1 MIDPSPSPVTEA
13 MPSGKD
19 TDPSSASGFS
29 SSAVRCSIVTGMT
42 ESTYLTVAEAA
53 TACGVSEGVIRGRIQ
68 RGTLRSEKIFGQ
80 IVILREDLLDAGL
93 TPIGHDERLDSG
105 DQGPSVLPSARRKP
119 KNAILGWFVIGALVL
134 AGGDAM
140 VGVDFL
146 LDPLVP
152 VVSLTLVAGL
162 IFSRIRRGAF
172 GKVWL
177 LATAI
182 IGILIFFG
190 AIGNAQGVDASGRAV
205 GLSMLIPGVLALIA
219 RLRTRNTAS
228 ETGVRR
234 GRKSIGSGRKW
245 LLAGIGAAV
254 VVAIAAVIG
263 FVAFS
268 GGIADN
274 DQIAVSA
281 ITTEQPTTTA
291 ATSPLGIT
299 PSCDQAVLAVKR
311 AMHGA
316 RTHKAGE
323 PTTRLRSTFNQLDQA
338 TKALDVCAKSGSSTP
353 NGLAQAKRA
362 VAMVTWGLNK
372 FDSFSYGELAQS
384 CVSSTPKSLDEIQR
398 CVDADPRSDNR
409 LSQQGVNVVKKYAA
423 VAFAL
428 MTPTFLHG
436 ST

>member
-1 MIDPSPSPVTEA
+1 
-13 MPSGKD
+13 
-19 TDPSSASGFS
+19 
-29 SSAVRCSIVTGMT
+29 MT
-42 ESTYLTVAEAA
+42 ESAYLSVAEAA
-53 TACGVSEGVIRGRIQ
+53 KACGVPERVIRGCIEH
-68 RGTLRSEKIFGQ
+68 GTLRSATLGGER
-80 IVILREDLLDAGL
+80 VILRADLLDAGL
-93 TPIGHDERLDSG
+93 LPIGQGERLETG
-105 DQGPSVLPSARRKP
+105 DQDPSALPLATPSP

-134 AGGDAM
+134 ALFDAM
-140 VGVDFL
+140 IGVAVL
-146 LDPLVP
+146 EYPLVP
-152 VVSLTLVAGL
+152 VVALALGAGL
-162 IFSRIRRGAF
+162 IISRIRRGAF

-182 IGILIFFG
+182 IGILMFFG
-190 AIGNAQGVDASGRAV
+190 AIGIAQSAGAIKEP
-205 GLSMLIPGVLALIA
+205 GLGMLIPGVLALIA
-219 RLRTRNTAS
+219 RLRTQNAAS
-228 ETGVRR
+228 ESEARR
-234 GRKSIGSGRKW
+234 GRESTGSGRKW
-245 LLAGIGAAV
+245 LLIGIGAAV
-254 VVAIAAVIG
+254 VVAIAAAIG

-274 DQIAVSA
+274 AQSAVSA
-281 ITTEQPTTTA
+281 TTTEQPTTTA

-311 AMHGA
+311 GMHSA

-338 TKALDVCAKSGSSTP
+338 TKALDVCAKSGSPTP

-372 FDSFSYGELAQS
+372 FDYFSYGELAQS

-423 VAFAL
+423 EAFAL